1 MKKSLKGGR
10 DSSIWRA
17 PAAVSMIRP
26 FCLAIGV
33 AVAQPVLAQDEE
45 RINAAPIVVTPTRVE
60 QSAFDLPVSI
70 DAFDQEVIQEGK
82 PQVNLSEVLI
92 RAPGVVANN
101 RQNYAQ
107 DLQISIRGFGA
118 RSAFGVRG
126 IRLIADGIPLTMPDG
141 SGQAANIDLNSAQRV
156 EVLRGPFSA
165 LYGNSS
171 GGVINVITEDGPE
184 AHTVTGNGW
193 FGSFDSSKLGLKFGG
208 QQGSLN
214 YVLNASRFDTDGYR
228 DHSAATRDTANAKL
242 KYMLGEDTDLTF
254 LVNYLTQP
262 DTQDPQGLTKAEAD
276 ANPEQASPN
285 ALLFNTRKSI
295 DNVQTGLV
303 LQKRISA
310 EDSIRVLGYVGDR
323 QVTQFLSV
331 PTGAQIPPG
340 SGGGV
345 IDLDRQFGG
354 VDLRWTRVSEVFS
367 RAATITLGANYD
379 RQEERRRGY
388 ENFVGTILGVQG
400 TLRRDEDNV
409 VYNFDQFIQGEMAVT
424 ERVLLSAGLR
434 YSKIKFDSTDYF
446 VDVISG
452 NGDDSG
458 SLEFSE
464 TTPVAGVV
472 FKVTPVF
479 NVYANAGKGFETPT
493 FAELAYRPSGQ
504 GAGLNSQ
511 LLPTESNNYEVGSKV
526 FFGEHTLVNAA
537 IFKIDGKNE
546 LVVFSNN
553 GGRSVFQNAGKTTR
567 EGAELSISS
576 SLGQGFSAFGAFT
589 YLVAEYDEPFLAC
602 VTPGCAAADTT
613 IPAGNRIPGI
623 PETTFFGELSW
634 RQNQKHG
641 FYSLAEVRWVDKIY
655 VNDTNSEAAEGYIV
669 ANLSVGRRWDL
680 GDVSVNSFGR
690 VENVFDK
697 QYIGSVIVNAS
708 GSRYYEPAPGRNYLM
723 GVTASYAF

>member
-1 MKKSLKGGR
+1 MF
-10 DSSIWRA
+10 
-17 PAAVSMIRP
+17 RP
-26 FCLAIGV
+26 LCLAIGV

-141 SGQAANIDLNSAQRV
+141 SGQASNIDLNSARRV

-184 AHTVTGNGW
+184 NHTVTGNGW
-193 FGSFDSSKLGLKFGG
+193 FGSFDSSKIGLKFGG
-208 QQGSLN
+208 QEGDFN
-214 YVLNASRFDTDGYR
+214 YVLNASRFDTEGYR

-242 KYMLGEDTDLTF
+242 KYTLDEDTNLT
-254 LVNYLTQP
+254 LVVNYLTQP

-276 ANPEQASPN
+276 SNPEQASPN

-303 LQKRISA
+303 LQKRVSA
-310 EDSIRVLGYVGDR
+310 QDTIRVLGYIGDR

-331 PTGAQIPPG
+331 PLFPQQNFPS

-354 VDLRWTRVSEVFS
+354 VDLRWTHTGSLLDRP
-367 RAATITLGANYD
+367 TTLTVGANYD
-379 RQEERRRGY
+379 RQEERRTGY
-388 ENFVGTILGVQG
+388 ENFVGSTLGVQG
-400 TLRRDEDNV
+400 ALRRDEDNV
-409 VYNFDQFIQGEMAVT
+409 VYNFDQFIQGEVAAT
-424 ERVLLSAGLR
+424 ERVLISAGLR
-434 YSKIKFDSTDYF
+434 HSKLKFESTDYF
-446 VDVISG
+446 LSNG
-452 NGDDSG
+452 NDSG
-458 SLEFSE
+458 SLDFSK

-472 FKVTPVF
+472 FKVSPVF
-479 NVYANAGKGFETPT
+479 NLYANAGKGFETPT

-504 GAGLNSQ
+504 GAGLNDQ
-511 LLPTESNNYEVGSKV
+511 LQPAETDNYEVGVKAFV
-526 FFGEHTLVNAA
+526 GDHILVNAA
-537 IFKIDGKNE
+537 IFRIDGKNE

-553 GGRSVFQNAGKTTR
+553 GGRSVFQNSGRTSR

-576 SLGQGFSAFGAFT
+576 SLGSGVELRGAYT
-589 YLVAEYDEPFLAC
+589 YLVAEYDEPFTTC
-602 VTPGCAAADTT
+602 VPVPPATTCTAPNTT

-623 PETTFFGELSW
+623 PESTFYGEISW
-634 RQNQKHG
+634 RQSPDEG
-641 FYSLAEVRWVDKIY
+641 YFSSAEVRWVDKIF
-655 VNDTNSEAAEGYIV
+655 VNDTNSESAKSYVV
-669 ANLSVGRRWDL
+669 ANLSAGHRWNF
-680 GDVSVNSFGR
+680 GDVSVNGFGR
-690 VENVFDK
+690 VENAFDE
-697 QYIGSVIVNAS
+697 QYIGSVIVNA
-708 GSRYYEPAPGRNYLM
+708 GGGRYYEPAPGRNYIV
-723 GVTASYAF
+723 GISASYEF